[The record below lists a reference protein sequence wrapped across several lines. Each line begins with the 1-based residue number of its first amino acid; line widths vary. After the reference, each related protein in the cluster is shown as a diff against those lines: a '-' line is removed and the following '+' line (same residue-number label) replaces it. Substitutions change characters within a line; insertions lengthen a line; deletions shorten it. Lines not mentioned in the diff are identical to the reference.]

1 MILCELYCPQCGW
14 EDELFCRPQE
24 GLLGCKQCG
33 SLLKKRL
40 GTPHMVVPDVHKAVN
55 STFVSPHDRWFEE
68 NQTQIRAKL
77 DAGVLATGDPQDL
90 KNL

>member
-1 MILCELYCPQCGW
+1 
-14 EDELFCRPQE
+14 
-24 GLLGCKQCG
+24 
-33 SLLKKRL
+33 
-40 GTPHMVVPDVHKAVN
+40 MVVPDVHKAVN